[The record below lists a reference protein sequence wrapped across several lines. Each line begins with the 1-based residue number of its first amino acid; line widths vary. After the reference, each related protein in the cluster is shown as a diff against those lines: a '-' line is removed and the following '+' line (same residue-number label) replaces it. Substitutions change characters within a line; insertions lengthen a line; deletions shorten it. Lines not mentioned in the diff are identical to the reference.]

1 MAVVTISRQFG
12 AGGKTLGQKVADKLG
27 YSFADNAIIQRVA
40 QEANVSADWVTAFEK
55 EAGTWVNKIVSGM
68 VSRRML
74 SRVLKDERGYLD
86 EKIYLDYLVL
96 IIAQMADEGDVVIL
110 GRGSQYILDDHP
122 DATHILLVNDFEH
135 RVGFIKEHYDVTEKR
150 ARQWV
155 SREDQRRINLYKRL
169 SKADYNDPGHYH
181 MVLNMA
187 RVGMDEACD
196 MVSNYVKRS

>member
-12 AGGKTLGQKVADKLG
+12 AGGKTLGKMIADKLD
-27 YSFADNAIIQRVA
+27 YSFADNEIIQRVA
-40 QEANVSADWVTAFEK
+40 TEANVSAEWVTAFEK

-68 VSRRML
+68 VSQKML
-74 SRVLKDERGYLD
+74 NRVLKDERGYLD

-122 DATHILLVNDFEH
+122 DATHVLLVNDFDN
-135 RVGFIKEHYDVTEKR
+135 RVQFIKEHYNVTEKK

-155 SREDQRRINLYKRL
+155 SSEDQRRVKFYISSQGRL
-169 SKADYNDPGHYH
+169 RRPQPLSYGAQHGAGGDG
-181 MVLNMA
+181 
-187 RVGMDEACD
+187 
-196 MVSNYVKRS
+196 

>member
-1 MAVVTISRQFG
+1 MARVTISRYCDG
-12 AGGKTLGQKVADKLG
+12 GGKTVGKMIAEKLD
-27 YSFADNAIIQRVA
+27 YSFADNEIIQRVA
-40 QEANVSADWVTAFEK
+40 QEANVSADWVSAFEK

-68 VSRRML
+68 VSQRL
-74 SRVLKDERGYLD
+74 LNRVLKDERGYLD

-122 DATHILLVNDFEH
+122 DATHVLLVNDFDH
-135 RVGFIKEHYDVTEKR
+135 RVQFIQEHYDVTEKK

-155 SREDQRRINLYKRL
+155 SSEDQRRINLYKRL
-169 SKADYNDPGHYH
+169 SKADYDDPSHYH

-187 RVGMDEACD
+187 RVGMDEACKIVCD
-196 MVSNYVKRS
+196 YVQA